1 MNETM
6 ASKSA
11 TVDALA
17 LAAHR
22 DDIEITCGGLL
33 VKLADLG
40 YKTGIV
46 DLTAGEMGTRGT
58 SEDRANEAAVAARVM
73 GVAHRENLSM
83 PDAKL
88 ENTMANRMLVAG
100 VIRRLKPRLVIL
112 PHNSQRHPDHRVAGE
127 LGYDACFA
135 AGLKK
140 MDLPGDPHRPHK
152 ILYTSFFRPPP
163 YSIVVDITDQIERKL
178 EAVRA
183 YVSQFGTKE
192 GASSIYQPGVDIFEL
207 ITIDARRM
215 GQAIRKPYGEAYF
228 IKETIEIDD
237 PMKMTVPSI

>member
-1 MNETM
+1 LT
-6 ASKSA
+6 SQT

-33 VKLADLG
+33 VKFADMG

-46 DLTAGEMGTRGT
+46 DFTAGEMGTRGT
-58 SEDRANEAAVAARVM
+58 AQDRENDASAAAKII
-73 GVAHRENLSM
+73 GVTHRENLHM

-88 ENTMANRMLVAG
+88 QNTLENRMAVAT

-112 PHNSQRHPDHRVAGE
+112 PHWHQRHPDHRVAGE
-127 LGYDACFA
+127 IAYDACYF

-140 MDLPGDPHRPHK
+140 MDIDGEPHRPKK
-152 ILYTSFFRPPP
+152 ILYTAFFRQPP
-163 YSIVVDITDQIERKL
+163 YSFLVDITDQYERKT

-183 YVSQFGTKE
+183 YVSQFGTEE
-192 GASSIYQPGVDIFEL
+192 GQKSIYQPGINIYDLMEVEARQLGRL
-207 ITIDARRM
+207 IQKKYAES
-215 GQAIRKPYGEAYF
+215 YV
-228 IKETIEIDD
+228 IKEQIEIDD
-237 PMKMTVPSI
+237 PLKMSVPSI

>member
-1 MNETM
+1 MTAEP
-6 ASKSA
+6 S

-33 VKLADLG
+33 IKLADLG

-46 DLTAGEMGTRGT
+46 DFTAGEMGTRGT
-58 SEDRANEAAVAARVM
+58 AEDRANEAAAAAKVM
-73 GVAHRENLSM
+73 GLTHRENLNM

-88 ENTMANRMLVAG
+88 ENTIANRMAVAE
-100 VIRRLKPRLVIL
+100 VIRRLRPRLIIL
-112 PHNSQRHPDHRVAGE
+112 PHPSQRHPDHRVAGE
-127 LGYDACFA
+127 IGYDACFA
-135 AGLKK
+135 SGLKK
-140 MDLPGDPHRPHK
+140 IDLPGEPHRPHK
-152 ILYTSFFRPPP
+152 ILYASFFRPPP
-163 YSIVVDITDQIERKL
+163 YSIVVDITDQLGRKL

-215 GQAIRKPYGEAYF
+215 GQAIRKPYGEAYL